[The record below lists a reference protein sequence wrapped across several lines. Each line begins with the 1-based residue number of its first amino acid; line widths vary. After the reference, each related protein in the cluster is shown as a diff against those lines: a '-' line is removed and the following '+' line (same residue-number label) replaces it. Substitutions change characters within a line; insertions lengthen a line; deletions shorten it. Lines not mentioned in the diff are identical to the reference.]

1 MTARPLALVATL
13 IVGCSSMDATN
24 PPPAPVGPTDPAA
37 PASLHEQLAA
47 GASFDVSAHGSTV
60 SLTARLVAEGDALP
74 PRALPVIGGSVALRS
89 DADGRLVVDTLD
101 VAFDD
106 VVLTG
111 EEFPPDG
118 LHLTGMRVTLD
129 APAACEP
136 FWSESGDTVVATPR
150 GEMVLEWAIVAPDG
164 TLVPLAPQHF
174 SDVPLDFVVERT
186 ERGTLSL
193 ALTGGAA
200 GTFWSWG
207 GIAELS
213 DLTFDVAAATAG
225 E

>member
-1 MTARPLALVATL
+1 MNARPLALVATL

-24 PPPAPVGPTDPAA
+24 PDPGMPGTAGPSA
-37 PASLHEQLAA
+37 PANLHEKLAA
-47 GASFDVSAHGSTV
+47 GAAFDVSAHGSTV
-60 SLTARLVAEGDALP
+60 SLTARLVAEGDPLP
-74 PRALPVIGGSVALRS
+74 PRALPVLGGSVALHT
-89 DADGRLVVDTLD
+89 DAGGQLVVDTLE

-118 LHLTGMRVTLD
+118 LHLTGMSVALD

-136 FWSESGDTVVATPR
+136 FWSEAGDSVVASPR
-150 GEMVLEWAIVAPDG
+150 ASVVLAWAIVAPDG
-164 TLVPLAPQHF
+164 TLVPLAPQSF
-174 SDVPLDFVVERT
+174 TDVPLDLAVET
-186 ERGTLSL
+186 TWDGTLSL

-213 DLTFDVAAATAG
+213 DLTFDVEAATA